1 MHPQNR
7 HPPDLDA
14 AASRK
19 FTALFDKVKY
29 APPHTNLAR
38 DIDMAMRELA
48 AFCDEAFAPT
58 HTHELH
64 AEMRDLVA
72 SMQRHDFV
80 CPERLAQFAQLRA
93 RVEGLWTSSGYF
105 APRSKNVNALTPLQ
119 HEYARVLLRLDLALV
134 RFKVQVLLLQ
144 LECA

>member
-1 MHPQNR
+1 MHSENS

-29 APPHTNLAR
+29 APPHTNLAC
-38 DIDMAMRELA
+38 DIEKAMHKLS

-58 HTHELH
+58 HTPELH
-64 AEMRDLVA
+64 AEMRDLVD

-93 RVEGLWTSSGYF
+93 RVERLWNSSACF
-105 APRSKNVNALTPLQ
+105 PPRSKNVNALTPLQ

-134 RFKVQVLLLQ
+134 RFKMLVLLQQ